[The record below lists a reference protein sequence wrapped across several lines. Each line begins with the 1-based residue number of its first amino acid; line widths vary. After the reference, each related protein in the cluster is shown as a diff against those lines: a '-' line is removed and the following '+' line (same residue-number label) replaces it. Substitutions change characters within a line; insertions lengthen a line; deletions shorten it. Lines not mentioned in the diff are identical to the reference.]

1 MGINEWYDETMQGS
15 SLIDLNNRDSGE
27 KQGMNYGPDSE
38 WGERKG
44 RDCPSRHDLPLP
56 TSFTASHGQAG
67 FR

>member
-44 RDCPSRHDLPLP
+44 NK
-56 TSFTASHGQAG
+56 
-67 FR
+67 